1 MAILTDQNTPGR
13 GIPQICVFRKALS
26 QIGWLTAALWLLL
39 AGSGKL
45 PQPPWCEPE
54 EQASECSPELE
65 VQPPHQ
71 LRLSELGIERW
82 HRGGHRGQGIKIA
95 ILDSGFRG
103 VESFLGKTLPKCV
116 KARSFRNDQNLQA
129 RNSQHGIYCAEVL
142 HAFAPEAEILLANW
156 EPDSP
161 QAFLSAVRWA
171 KAEGARIVSCSV
183 VMPSWSDGEGG
194 GEVHRQL
201 HEMLGGGQAAE
212 DVLCFASAGNIA
224 ERHWGGK
231 VAANAEGWHRWQGE
245 VIENALTPW
254 GGDRVAVEFYGP
266 LQSSYEIFVFHRNG
280 TLVGKSASHQDA
292 TKRCSRAAVRFK
304 PAPDAAYRVF
314 VRCLKKW
321 PETRNDAFHLVVL
334 GGSLR
339 FATNHGSIS
348 FPGDGASVM
357 AVGAVDGTRNACR
370 TVPADRIRVCP
381 SRTSWRRCRFQA
393 RAVARSFAGTSAA
406 APQAAGLAALVWSRH
421 PDRTPSQ
428 IVQAM
433 RSAAIDL
440 GRPGHDHDTGY
451 GLIRLPSP

>member
-1 MAILTDQNTPGR
+1 
-13 GIPQICVFRKALS
+13 
-26 QIGWLTAALWLLL
+26 
-39 AGSGKL
+39 
-45 PQPPWCEPE
+45 
-54 EQASECSPELE
+54 
-65 VQPPHQ
+65 
-71 LRLSELGIERW
+71 
-82 HRGGHRGQGIKIA
+82 
-95 ILDSGFRG
+95 
-103 VESFLGKTLPKCV
+103 
-116 KARSFRNDQNLQA
+116 
-129 RNSQHGIYCAEVL
+129 
-142 HAFAPEAEILLANW
+142 
-156 EPDSP
+156 
-161 QAFLSAVRWA
+161 
-171 KAEGARIVSCSV
+171 
-183 VMPSWSDGEGG
+183 MPSWSDGEGG

-292 TKRCSRAAVRFK
+292 TKRCSRAAVRFE

-348 FPGDGASVM
+348 FPGDERLGNGGRCGGRAQETPVVQFLRTEFEF
-357 AVGAVDGTRNACR
+357 AQAGLRGDGAVSKP
-370 TVPADRIRVCP
+370 V
-381 SRTSWRRCRFQA
+381 RR
-393 RAVARSFAGTSAA
+393 RSFAGTSAA